1 MDVYHKILEK
11 YWGYPAFRPLQE
23 DIIHSVCEGK
33 DTLGLMPTGGGKSI
47 TFQVPALVME
57 GICIVVTPLIALMKD
72 QVDNLRRLGIKA
84 TAVYSGMTRQE
95 IIAQLENCI
104 FGDYKFLYVS
114 PERLGTDIFKSK
126 LQAMNVNL
134 LVIDESH
141 CISQWGYDFRPSYLS
156 IADIREELPGVP
168 VLALT
173 ATATPEVVNDIQERL
188 HFKEKNVFR
197 KSFVRKNLSYIVRQ
211 TEDKLNSLIYILGK
225 VPGTAIVYVR
235 NRKRTK
241 EVAVM
246 LQQAGIS
253 ADFFHAGLNRDEKN
267 LRQSRWKNNECRVIV
282 STNAF
287 GMGIDKPDV
296 RLVVHLDMPGSLEEY
311 YQEAGR
317 AGRDEQRAY
326 AVALCSNID
335 CTKLKK
341 RLTDEFP
348 DRDFISRVY
357 DALGNYYQIA
367 MGFGLDTVHDFSLVD
382 FCTAYKFSHLQAH
395 HALKILEL
403 AGYIEYTEEQENA
416 SRLVFTATRDE
427 LYRYLHQDKKT
438 DEVIQCIL
446 RSYTGLFSDYVYIN
460 EGLIST
466 RTGLSQQDIYD
477 VLVGLSKY
485 RIVNYIPHKKTPLI
499 IYTRTREE
507 VKYLSIPRSAYEERK
522 ERFESRISRVM
533 EYINENRICRS
544 RMLISYF
551 GEEDP
556 SDCGCCDV
564 CLAKNDSGLNN
575 HTFNAIRDALLEAL
589 ADGPAET
596 KKLME
601 NISFPSDK
609 IITVIRF
616 LADHDDRFSLED
628 GILSLTKMNTLSDN
642 EHYEAQPE
650 AE

>member
-1 MDVYHKILEK
+1 
-11 YWGYPAFRPLQE
+11 
-23 DIIHSVCEGK
+23 
-33 DTLGLMPTGGGKSI
+33 MPTGGGKSI

-95 IIAQLENCI
+95 IIGQLENCI

-114 PERLGTDIFKSK
+114 PERLATDIFLSK
-126 LQAMNVNL
+126 LQAMNVCL

-141 CISQWGYDFRPSYLS
+141 CISQWGYDFRPSYMK
-156 IADIREELPGVP
+156 IADVREQLPGVP

-173 ATATPEVVNDIQERL
+173 ATATPEVVDDIQERL

-197 KSFVRKNLSYIVRQ
+197 KSFVRKNLSYIVRR
-211 TEDKLNSLIYILGK
+211 TEDKINSLVYILGK

-241 EVAVM
+241 EVATI
-246 LQQAGIS
+246 LREAGIS
-253 ADFFHAGLNRDEKN
+253 ADFFHAGLNRDEKT

-326 AVALCSNID
+326 AVALCSNTD
-335 CTKLKK
+335 TAKLKK
-341 RLTDEFP
+341 RLADEYP
-348 DRDFISRVY
+348 DREFISRVY

-367 MGFGLDTVHDFSLVD
+367 MGYGLDTVHDFSLID
-382 FCTAYKFSHLQAH
+382 FCSAYKFSHLQAH

-403 AGYIEYTEEQENA
+403 AGYIEYTEEQDNA
-416 SRLVFTATRDE
+416 SRLVFSATRDE
-427 LYRYLHQDKKT
+427 LYKYLHQDKKT

-466 RTGLSQQDIYD
+466 RTGLSQQEIYD
-477 VLVGLSKY
+477 VLIGLSKY

-507 VKYLSIPRSAYEERK
+507 LKYLSIPRSAYEERK
-522 ERFESRISRVM
+522 ERFENRMNRVI
-533 EYINENRICRS
+533 EYINEDRVCRS

-551 GEEDP
+551 GEKGI

-575 HTFNAIRDALLEAL
+575 HTFNAIRDTLLETL
-589 ADGPAET
+589 EET
-596 KKLME
+596 GSQEVKKLSE
-601 NISFPSDK
+601 ELSFPADK
-609 IITVIRF
+609 VITVVRF
-616 LADHDDRFSLED
+616 LAEHDDRFSLED
-628 GILSLTKMNTLSDN
+628 GTLSLTKTNTVSDN
-642 EHYEAQPE
+642 EQQ
-650 AE
+650 

>member
-1 MDVYHKILEK
+1 
-11 YWGYPAFRPLQE
+11 
-23 DIIHSVCEGK
+23 
-33 DTLGLMPTGGGKSI
+33 MPTGGGKSI
-47 TFQVPALVME
+47 TFQVPALAME

-126 LQAMNVNL
+126 LQAMNVCL

-156 IADIREELPGVP
+156 IADIREDLPGVP

-188 HFKEKNVFR
+188 HFREKNVFR

-211 TEDKLNSLIYILGK
+211 TEDKINSLIYILGK

-241 EVAVM
+241 EIAVL

-253 ADFFHAGLNRDEKN
+253 ADFFHAGLNRDDKN
-267 LRQSRWKNNECRVIV
+267 LRQNRWKNNECRVIV

-296 RLVVHLDMPGSLEEY
+296 RLVVHMDMPGSLEEY

-341 RLTDEFP
+341 RLADEFP

-427 LYRYLHQDKKT
+427 LYKYLHQDKKT
-438 DEVIQCIL
+438 DEVIQTIL

-466 RTGLSQQDIYD
+466 RTGLSQQEIYE
-477 VLVGLSKY
+477 VLIGLSKY

-507 VKYLSIPRSAYEERK
+507 IKYLSIPRSAYEERK
-522 ERFESRISRVM
+522 ERFESRINRVM

-551 GEEDP
+551 GEKGT

-575 HTFNAIRDALLEAL
+575 HTFNAIRDALQEAL
-589 ADGPAET
+589 TDGPQEA
-596 KKLME
+596 KKLTE
-601 NISFPSDK
+601 NLPFPADK
-609 IITVIRF
+609 IITVIRY
-616 LADHDDRFSLED
+616 LADHDEHFSLED
-628 GILSLTKMNTLSDN
+628 GIISLTKMNTMSDN
-642 EHYEAQPE
+642 EQ
-650 AE
+650 

>member
-1 MDVYHKILEK
+1 
-11 YWGYPAFRPLQE
+11 
-23 DIIHSVCEGK
+23 
-33 DTLGLMPTGGGKSI
+33 MPTGGGKSI
-47 TFQVPALVME
+47 TFQVPALAME

-95 IIAQLENCI
+95 IITQLENCI

-126 LQAMNVNL
+126 LQAMNVCL

-188 HFKEKNVFR
+188 HFREKNVFR

-211 TEDKLNSLIYILGK
+211 TEDKINSLIYILGK

-241 EVAVM
+241 EIAVL

-253 ADFFHAGLNRDEKN
+253 ADFFHAGLNRDDKN

-296 RLVVHLDMPGSLEEY
+296 RLVVHMDMPGSLEEY

-341 RLTDEFP
+341 RLADEFP

-427 LYRYLHQDKKT
+427 LYKYLHQDKKT
-438 DEVIQCIL
+438 DEVIQTIL

-466 RTGLSQQDIYD
+466 RTGLSQQEIYE

-507 VKYLSIPRSAYEERK
+507 IKYLSIPRSAYEERK
-522 ERFESRISRVM
+522 ERFESRINRVM

-551 GEEDP
+551 GEKGT

-575 HTFNAIRDALLEAL
+575 HTFNTIRDALQKAL
-589 ADGPAET
+589 TDGPQEA
-596 KKLME
+596 KKLTE
-601 NISFPSDK
+601 NLPFPADK
-609 IITVIRF
+609 IITVIRY
-616 LADHDDRFSLED
+616 LADHDEHFSLED
-628 GILSLTKMNTLSDN
+628 GIISLTKMNTMSDN
-642 EHYEAQPE
+642 EQ
-650 AE
+650 

>member
-1 MDVYHKILEK
+1 
-11 YWGYPAFRPLQE
+11 
-23 DIIHSVCEGK
+23 
-33 DTLGLMPTGGGKSI
+33 MPTGGGKSI
-47 TFQVPALVME
+47 TFQVPALAME

-126 LQAMNVNL
+126 LQAMNVCL

-188 HFKEKNVFR
+188 HFREKNVFR

-211 TEDKLNSLIYILGK
+211 TEDKINSLIYILGK

-241 EVAVM
+241 EIAVL

-253 ADFFHAGLNRDEKN
+253 ADFFHAGLNRDDKN

-296 RLVVHLDMPGSLEEY
+296 RLIVHMDMPGSLEEY

-341 RLTDEFP
+341 RLADEFP

-382 FCTAYKFSHLQAH
+382 FCTAYKFSHLQTH

-427 LYRYLHQDKKT
+427 LYKYLHQDKKT
-438 DEVIQCIL
+438 DEVIQTIL

-466 RTGLSQQDIYD
+466 RTGLSQQEIYE
-477 VLVGLSKY
+477 VLVRLSKY

-507 VKYLSIPRSAYEERK
+507 IKYLSIPRSAYEERK
-522 ERFESRISRVM
+522 KRFESRINRVM

-551 GEEDP
+551 GEKGT

-575 HTFNAIRDALLEAL
+575 HTFNTIRDALKEAL
-589 ADGPAET
+589 TDGPQEA
-596 KKLME
+596 KKLTE
-601 NISFPSDK
+601 NLPFPADK
-609 IITVIRF
+609 IITVIRY
-616 LADHDDRFSLED
+616 LADHDEHFSLED
-628 GILSLTKMNTLSDN
+628 GIISLTKMNTMSDN
-642 EHYEAQPE
+642 EQ
-650 AE
+650 

>member
-1 MDVYHKILEK
+1 
-11 YWGYPAFRPLQE
+11 
-23 DIIHSVCEGK
+23 
-33 DTLGLMPTGGGKSI
+33 MPTGGGKSI
-47 TFQVPALVME
+47 TFQVPALAME

-126 LQAMNVNL
+126 LQAMNVCL

-188 HFKEKNVFR
+188 HFREKNVFR

-211 TEDKLNSLIYILGK
+211 TEDKINSLIYILGK

-241 EVAVM
+241 EIAVL

-253 ADFFHAGLNRDEKN
+253 ADFFHAGLNRDDKN

-296 RLVVHLDMPGSLEEY
+296 RLVVHMDMPGSLEEY

-341 RLTDEFP
+341 RLADEFP

-427 LYRYLHQDKKT
+427 LYKYLHQDKKT
-438 DEVIQCIL
+438 DEVIQTIL

-466 RTGLSQQDIYD
+466 RTGLSQQEIYE
-477 VLVGLSKY
+477 VLIGLSKY

-507 VKYLSIPRSAYEERK
+507 IKYLSIPRSAYEERK
-522 ERFESRISRVM
+522 ERFESRINRVM

-551 GEEDP
+551 GEKGT

-575 HTFNAIRDALLEAL
+575 HTFNTIRDALKEAL
-589 ADGPAET
+589 TDGPQEA
-596 KKLME
+596 KKLTE
-601 NISFPSDK
+601 NLPFPADK
-609 IITVIRF
+609 IITVIRY
-616 LADHDDRFSLED
+616 LADHDEHFSLED
-628 GILSLTKMNTLSDN
+628 GIISLTKMNTMSDN
-642 EHYEAQPE
+642 EQ
-650 AE
+650 

>member
-1 MDVYHKILEK
+1 
-11 YWGYPAFRPLQE
+11 
-23 DIIHSVCEGK
+23 
-33 DTLGLMPTGGGKSI
+33 MPTGGGKSI
-47 TFQVPALVME
+47 TFQVPALAME

-126 LQAMNVNL
+126 LQAMNVCL

-188 HFKEKNVFR
+188 HFREKNVFR

-211 TEDKLNSLIYILGK
+211 TEDKINSLIYILGK

-241 EVAVM
+241 EIAAL

-253 ADFFHAGLNRDEKN
+253 ADFFHAGLNRDDKN

-296 RLVVHLDMPGSLEEY
+296 RLVVHMDMPGSLEEY

-341 RLTDEFP
+341 RLADEFP

-427 LYRYLHQDKKT
+427 LYKYLHQDKKT
-438 DEVIQCIL
+438 DEVIQTIL

-466 RTGLSQQDIYD
+466 RTGLSQQEIYE

-507 VKYLSIPRSAYEERK
+507 IKYLSIPRSAYEERK
-522 ERFESRISRVM
+522 ERFESRINRVM

-551 GEEDP
+551 GEKGT

-575 HTFNAIRDALLEAL
+575 HTFNTIRDALQKAL
-589 ADGPAET
+589 TDGPQEA
-596 KKLME
+596 KKLTE
-601 NISFPSDK
+601 NLPFPDDK
-609 IITVIRF
+609 IITVIRY
-616 LADHDDRFSLED
+616 LADHDEHFSLED
-628 GILSLTKMNTLSDN
+628 GIISLTKMNTMSDN
-642 EHYEAQPE
+642 EQ
-650 AE
+650 

>member
-1 MDVYHKILEK
+1 
-11 YWGYPAFRPLQE
+11 
-23 DIIHSVCEGK
+23 
-33 DTLGLMPTGGGKSI
+33 MPTGGGKSI
-47 TFQVPALVME
+47 TFQVPALAME

-126 LQAMNVNL
+126 LQAMNVCL

-156 IADIREELPGVP
+156 IADIREDLPGVS

-188 HFKEKNVFR
+188 HFREKNVFR

-211 TEDKLNSLIYILGK
+211 TEDKINTLIYILGK

-241 EVAVM
+241 EIAVL

-253 ADFFHAGLNRDEKN
+253 ADFFHAGLNRDDKN
-267 LRQSRWKNNECRVIV
+267 LRQNRWKNNECRVIV

-296 RLVVHLDMPGSLEEY
+296 RLVVHMDMPGSLEEY

-341 RLTDEFP
+341 RLADEFP

-427 LYRYLHQDKKT
+427 LYKYLHQDKKT
-438 DEVIQCIL
+438 DEVIQTIL

-466 RTGLSQQDIYD
+466 RTGLSQQEIYE
-477 VLVGLSKY
+477 VLIGLSKY

-507 VKYLSIPRSAYEERK
+507 IKYLSIPRSAYEERK
-522 ERFESRISRVM
+522 ERFESRINRVM

-551 GEEDP
+551 GEKGT

-575 HTFNAIRDALLEAL
+575 HTFNAIRNALQEAL
-589 ADGPAET
+589 TDGPQEA
-596 KKLME
+596 KKLTE
-601 NISFPSDK
+601 NLPFPADK
-609 IITVIRF
+609 IITVIRY
-616 LADHDDRFSLED
+616 LADHDEHFSLED
-628 GILSLTKMNTLSDN
+628 GIISLTKMNTMSDN
-642 EHYEAQPE
+642 EQ
-650 AE
+650 

>member
-1 MDVYHKILEK
+1 
-11 YWGYPAFRPLQE
+11 
-23 DIIHSVCEGK
+23 
-33 DTLGLMPTGGGKSI
+33 MPTGGGKSI
-47 TFQVPALVME
+47 TFQVPALAME

-126 LQAMNVNL
+126 LQAMNVCL

-188 HFKEKNVFR
+188 HFREKNVFR

-211 TEDKLNSLIYILGK
+211 TEDKINSLIYILGK

-241 EVAVM
+241 EIAAL

-253 ADFFHAGLNRDEKN
+253 ADFFHAGLNRDDKN

-296 RLVVHLDMPGSLEEY
+296 RLVVHMDMPGSLEEY
-311 YQEAGR
+311 YQE

-341 RLTDEFP
+341 RLADEFP

-427 LYRYLHQDKKT
+427 LYKYLHQDKKT
-438 DEVIQCIL
+438 DEVIQTIL

-466 RTGLSQQDIYD
+466 RTGLSQQEIYE

-507 VKYLSIPRSAYEERK
+507 IKYLSIPRSAYEERK
-522 ERFESRISRVM
+522 ERFESRINRVM

-551 GEEDP
+551 GEKGT

-575 HTFNAIRDALLEAL
+575 HTFNTIRDALQKAL
-589 ADGPAET
+589 TDGPQEA
-596 KKLME
+596 KKLTE
-601 NISFPSDK
+601 NLPFPDDK
-609 IITVIRF
+609 IITVIRY
-616 LADHDDRFSLED
+616 LADHDEHFSLED
-628 GILSLTKMNTLSDN
+628 GIISLTKMNTMSDN
-642 EHYEAQPE
+642 EQ
-650 AE
+650 

>member
-1 MDVYHKILEK
+1 
-11 YWGYPAFRPLQE
+11 
-23 DIIHSVCEGK
+23 
-33 DTLGLMPTGGGKSI
+33 MPTGGGKSI
-47 TFQVPALVME
+47 TFQVPALAME

-126 LQAMNVNL
+126 LQAMNVCL

-188 HFKEKNVFR
+188 HFREKNVFR

-211 TEDKLNSLIYILGK
+211 TEDKINSLIYILGK

-241 EVAVM
+241 EIAVL

-253 ADFFHAGLNRDEKN
+253 ADFFHAGLNRDDKN

-296 RLVVHLDMPGSLEEY
+296 RLVIHMDMPGSLEEY

-341 RLTDEFP
+341 RLADEFP

-382 FCTAYKFSHLQAH
+382 FCTAYKFSHLQTH

-427 LYRYLHQDKKT
+427 LYKYLHQDKKT
-438 DEVIQCIL
+438 DEVIQTIL

-466 RTGLSQQDIYD
+466 RTGLSQQEIYE
-477 VLVGLSKY
+477 VLVRLSKY

-507 VKYLSIPRSAYEERK
+507 IKYLSIPRSAYEERK
-522 ERFESRISRVM
+522 KRFESRINRVM

-551 GEEDP
+551 GEKGT

-564 CLAKNDSGLNN
+564 CLAKKR
-575 HTFNAIRDALLEAL
+575 F
-589 ADGPAET
+589 GPE
-596 KKLME
+596 
-601 NISFPSDK
+601 
-609 IITVIRF
+609 
-616 LADHDDRFSLED
+616 
-628 GILSLTKMNTLSDN
+628 
-642 EHYEAQPE
+642 QPYVQYHP
-650 AE
+650 

>member
-1 MDVYHKILEK
+1 
-11 YWGYPAFRPLQE
+11 
-23 DIIHSVCEGK
+23 
-33 DTLGLMPTGGGKSI
+33 MPTGGGKSI
-47 TFQVPALVME
+47 TFQVPALAME

-126 LQAMNVNL
+126 LQAMNVCL

-188 HFKEKNVFR
+188 HFREKNVFR

-211 TEDKLNSLIYILGK
+211 TEDKINSLIYILGK

-235 NRKRTK
+235 NPKRTK
-241 EVAVM
+241 EIAVL

-253 ADFFHAGLNRDEKN
+253 ADFFHAGLNRDDKN

-296 RLVVHLDMPGSLEEY
+296 RLVVHMDMPGSLEEY

-341 RLTDEFP
+341 RLADEFP

-427 LYRYLHQDKKT
+427 LYKYLHQDKKT
-438 DEVIQCIL
+438 DEVIQTIL

-466 RTGLSQQDIYD
+466 RTGLSQQEIYE

-507 VKYLSIPRSAYEERK
+507 IKYLSIPRSAYEERK
-522 ERFESRISRVM
+522 ERFESRINRVM

-551 GEEDP
+551 GEKGT

-575 HTFNAIRDALLEAL
+575 HTFNTIRDALQKAL
-589 ADGPAET
+589 TDGPQEA
-596 KKLME
+596 KKLTE
-601 NISFPSDK
+601 NLPFPADK
-609 IITVIRF
+609 IITVIRY
-616 LADHDDRFSLED
+616 LADHDEHFSLED
-628 GILSLTKMNTLSDN
+628 GIISLTKMNTMSDN
-642 EHYEAQPE
+642 EQ
-650 AE
+650 

>member
-1 MDVYHKILEK
+1 
-11 YWGYPAFRPLQE
+11 
-23 DIIHSVCEGK
+23 
-33 DTLGLMPTGGGKSI
+33 MPTGGGKSI
-47 TFQVPALVME
+47 TFQVPALAME

-126 LQAMNVNL
+126 LQAMNVCL

-156 IADIREELPGVP
+156 IANIREELPGVP

-188 HFKEKNVFR
+188 HFREKNVFR

-211 TEDKLNSLIYILGK
+211 TEDKINTLIYILGK

-241 EVAVM
+241 EIAVL

-253 ADFFHAGLNRDEKN
+253 ADFFHAGLNRDDKN

-296 RLVVHLDMPGSLEEY
+296 RLVVHMDMPGSLEEY

-341 RLTDEFP
+341 RLADEFP

-395 HALKILEL
+395 YALKILEL

-427 LYRYLHQDKKT
+427 LYKYLHQDKKT
-438 DEVIQCIL
+438 DEVIQTIL

-466 RTGLSQQDIYD
+466 RTGLSQQEIYE

-507 VKYLSIPRSAYEERK
+507 IKYLSIPRSAYEERK
-522 ERFESRISRVM
+522 ERFESRINRVM

-551 GEEDP
+551 GEKGT

-575 HTFNAIRDALLEAL
+575 HTFNTIRDALQKAL
-589 ADGPAET
+589 TDGPQEA
-596 KKLME
+596 KKLTE
-601 NISFPSDK
+601 NLPFPADK
-609 IITVIRF
+609 IITVIRY
-616 LADHDDRFSLED
+616 LADHDEHFSLED
-628 GILSLTKMNTLSDN
+628 GIISLTKMNTMSDN
-642 EHYEAQPE
+642 EQ
-650 AE
+650 

>member
-1 MDVYHKILEK
+1 
-11 YWGYPAFRPLQE
+11 
-23 DIIHSVCEGK
+23 
-33 DTLGLMPTGGGKSI
+33 MPTGGGKSI
-47 TFQVPALVME
+47 TFQVPALAME

-126 LQAMNVNL
+126 LQAMNVCL

-188 HFKEKNVFR
+188 HFREKNVFR

-211 TEDKLNSLIYILGK
+211 TEDKINTLIYILGK

-241 EVAVM
+241 EIAAL

-253 ADFFHAGLNRDEKN
+253 ADFFHAGLNRDDKN

-296 RLVVHLDMPGSLEEY
+296 CLVVHMDMPGSLEEY

-341 RLTDEFP
+341 RLADEFP

-395 HALKILEL
+395 YALKILEL

-427 LYRYLHQDKKT
+427 LYKYLHQDKKT
-438 DEVIQCIL
+438 DEVIQTIL

-466 RTGLSQQDIYD
+466 RTGLSQQEIYE

-507 VKYLSIPRSAYEERK
+507 IKYLSIPRSAYEERK
-522 ERFESRISRVM
+522 ERFESRINRVM

-551 GEEDP
+551 GEKGT

-575 HTFNAIRDALLEAL
+575 HTFNTIRDALQKAL
-589 ADGPAET
+589 TDGPQEA
-596 KKLME
+596 KKLTE
-601 NISFPSDK
+601 NLPFPADK
-609 IITVIRF
+609 IITVIRY
-616 LADHDDRFSLED
+616 LADHDEHFSLED
-628 GILSLTKMNTLSDN
+628 GIISLTKMNTMSDN
-642 EHYEAQPE
+642 EQ
-650 AE
+650 